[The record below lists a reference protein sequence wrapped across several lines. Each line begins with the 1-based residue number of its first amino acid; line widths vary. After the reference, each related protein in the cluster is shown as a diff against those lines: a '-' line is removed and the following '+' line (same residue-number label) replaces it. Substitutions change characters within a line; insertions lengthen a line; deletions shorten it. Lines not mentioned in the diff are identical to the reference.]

1 MQKGVE
7 ESGVFDEEGAQGCG
21 KASEE
26 EGTKEEHCW
35 WGAEPQIL
43 NYVSFYTENQL
54 LGLHTEVIFTFS
66 KRLSSIQLI
75 VQK

>member
-35 WGAEPQIL
+35 WGAEPQIYSL
-43 NYVSFYTENQL
+43 IKT
-54 LGLHTEVIFTFS
+54 IMATFDT
-66 KRLSSIQLI
+66 
-75 VQK
+75 